1 MENKERKNGEVD
13 QRNSKKTWLEAK
25 ILGARSLTE
34 EHKQPMISDGQY
46 PKNTKKYQELLKDK
60 PQPKSNYDFI
70 INLSGK
76 HLIQLIQQSK
86 RYLY

>member
-1 MENKERKNGEVD
+1 MEKLIRETQRKHDSRQRFWELEVLPK
-13 QRNSKKTWLEAK
+13 NTSNL
-25 ILGARSLTE
+25 L
-34 EHKQPMISDGQY
+34 ISDGQY